1 MNIKFNDKALLL
13 SLDRKVKK
21 MPQMIDRALSLTAQQ
36 GINIILDRTAAGKG
50 INAPFQPYNDKY
62 AKFRAQRGRQIAP
75 VDLNFTGRMLAS
87 MSTQRI
93 RRGVQRISFNRA
105 EEARKAYFHNVTG
118 AGKGRV
124 TRKFFGFNQAEKSRL
139 SKIFKGQMKI

>member
-1 MNIKFNDKALLL
+1 MNIKFDDKALLL

-36 GINIILDRTAAGKG
+36 GINIILDRTAVGKG
-50 INAPFQPYNDKY
+50 INTPFKPYNEKY

-87 MSTQRI
+87 MSAKRI
-93 RRGVQRISFNRA
+93 RKGVQRISFNRA
-105 EEARKAYFHNVTG
+105 EEARKALFNNQ
-118 AGKGRV
+118 
-124 TRKFFGFNQAEKSRL
+124 TRRFFGFNQSEKSRL